1 MLAAAA
7 WGSDP
12 TAESILATK
21 PAVTRPV
28 VAPAGTGIMR
38 LGDTFQP
45 QARYRSYDY
54 LIVGYSDIGAASEKR
69 AKALVYKG
77 GADVESSPNRNPG
90 LSVSGVSYAEAAARG
105 LLLKDASG
113 QLLEAGADDWI
124 GDVGSREFQKLWV
137 ANVLQ
142 LLLHEHGEGVFIDNV
157 VCSLTGL
164 SRGVPAAK
172 YPTDT
177 AWADAQA
184 AFMAYVGPALR
195 AHGLYVAA
203 NMYCGGPDDGSG
215 NNAWLKRI
223 APFVD
228 GEMTESF
235 EQNPN
240 NPSQLYFDSPSTSWV
255 GNWLGKLNAIRVTQ
269 RANRDAL
276 ALTYGSPS
284 DLRTMTYARA
294 SFLLVWNGKGGGF
307 FYASPDGSDPSNPAW
322 TTPIGRPLAPIRK
335 IGGAYVRPYST
346 GYVVVNP
353 SLTAVRVPLP
363 PGLRT
368 LDGAGAGRSVAI
380 AATSA
385 AIFAR

>member
-142 LLLHEHGEGVFIDNV
+142 LLLHEHGEGVFIDDV
-157 VCSLTGL
+157 VCSLTD
-164 SRGVPAAK
+164 SAEAFQRRSTR
-172 YPTDT
+172 PTPP
-177 AWADAQA
+177 
-184 AFMAYVGPALR
+184 GPMLR
-195 AHGLYVAA
+195 QPSWPTSDRRSAHTDC
-203 NMYCGGPDDGSG
+203 MS
-215 NNAWLKRI
+215 
-223 APFVD
+223 
-228 GEMTESF
+228 
-235 EQNPN
+235 
-240 NPSQLYFDSPSTSWV
+240 
-255 GNWLGKLNAIRVTQ
+255 
-269 RANRDAL
+269 
-276 ALTYGSPS
+276 
-284 DLRTMTYARA
+284 LRTCTAAAPMTAVA
-294 SFLLVWNGKGGGF
+294 
-307 FYASPDGSDPSNPAW
+307 
-322 TTPIGRPLAPIRK
+322 TTPGSSASHR
-335 IGGAYVRPYST
+335 SW
-346 GYVVVNP
+346 
-353 SLTAVRVPLP
+353 TAR
-363 PGLRT
+363 
-368 LDGAGAGRSVAI
+368 
-380 AATSA
+380 
-385 AIFAR
+385 